1 MEHFMGFFS
10 RDIKTL
16 NDLFIH
22 ALGAIYYAEKKI
34 AKALPDM
41 VDKASDNGLKDGFER
56 HCDQTEVHIERLE
69 KAFEMLGAEAR
80 TAGCPA
86 IDGIL
91 DEADEISGDI
101 DDDTVMDVALIA
113 AAQAVE
119 HYEITCYGT
128 LVAWARELGR
138 ADCAELLE
146 ETLAEEKAADYNLT
160 NLAERRI
167 NLKSAA

>member
-1 MEHFMGFFS
+1 MGFFS

-22 ALGAIYYAEKKI
+22 ALRAIYYAEKKI
-34 AKALPDM
+34 AKSLPDM

-91 DEADEISGDI
+91 DEVAQQPPTAQVADEYGAEHRLWRISDP
-101 DDDTVMDVALIA
+101 VRIA
-113 AAQAVE
+113 PRSMRWPP
-119 HYEITCYGT
+119 G
-128 LVAWARELGR
+128 
-138 ADCAELLE
+138 
-146 ETLAEEKAADYNLT
+146 
-160 NLAERRI
+160 
-167 NLKSAA
+167 